1 LPRYI
6 AAYNKTDKSF
16 VVSQVLHE
24 IRHWSSERLGFVTLD
39 AKTGRWI
46 SLKDSLARVSV
57 GQAFRDSL
65 TGKYR
70 SSGFSKQ
77 QKRLVEQVEA
87 NRSMC
92 RLVSSS
98 GSTTDADTV
107 VSSSATQDKNKEK
120 EVKVTKLPTRKVS
133 EIRKKLNSVPTKQP
147 EAELKAQAPEHHR
160 MVVHACET
168 THEDSFPKKAP
179 PKSASSIRSVV
190 QGPAQEE
197 KELEMAWFPDI
208 AFTPMLQEEAQ
219 GDLWTAADLT
229 SVFEDDDET
238 RVLFSDPCQAPAAAC
253 QFQHQHACSSKT
265 FEQGG
270 DDEDLDFLL
279 SMPLFGPTVEHIPP
293 QLPSHST
300 VSTVNMD
307 DEQKDCRT
315 ELNGIEQALQGRN
328 THCTLQRFPI
338 LDSCHARIDTD
349 TILRAPPHSV
359 QSSVHMLKVVKTCS
373 KIFADGNCKANCA
386 D

>member
-24 IRHWSSERLGFVTLD
+24 IRHWSSERLGFVKLD

-107 VSSSATQDKNKEK
+107 VSSSATQDKNK
-120 EVKVTKLPTRKVS
+120 VS

-147 EAELKAQAPEHHR
+147 EAELKAQAPEYHR
-160 MVVHACET
+160 MVVHAYET

-238 RVLFSDPCQAPAAAC
+238 RILFSDPCQAPAATC
-253 QFQHQHACSSKT
+253 QFQQQHAYSSKT

-279 SMPLFGPTVEHIPP
+279 SMPLFGPTMEHIPP
-293 QLPSHST
+293 QLPLYST
-300 VSTVNMD
+300 VSTASMD
-307 DEQKDCRT
+307 DE
-315 ELNGIEQALQGRN
+315 
-328 THCTLQRFPI
+328 
-338 LDSCHARIDTD
+338 
-349 TILRAPPHSV
+349 
-359 QSSVHMLKVVKTCS
+359 
-373 KIFADGNCKANCA
+373 
-386 D
+386 